1 MLDGRKKSEN
11 MTKHPLTGRTDYTE
25 DIMGLADMGKKKW
38 KLFNIIDK
46 IQQLFRLV
54 KWSI

>member
-46 IQQLFRLV
+46 ILEYLD
-54 KWSI
+54 